1 MGRRAFRHRA
11 GSLGRWSRW
20 LFRCGLGPCGGR
32 FCVVLRKTAMFVFA
46 ARCATTGLVA
56 SWGWTG
62 LSSHYDECPAPAAL
76 ERQGR
81 ERVNGG
87 WTTTIPGAARSTQR
101 NLLRAGSSLHWFRH
115 LEFHAL
121 SALTA
126 TCATRKVPSS
136 STRWGDILPR
146 QRVQPSGCL
155 LRGDTTWP
163 GSQADVSSN
172 GSSFAASI
180 FAYVVTDNGAAMTQS
195 PPRLTLEWLMPQELG
210 A

>member
-1 MGRRAFRHRA
+1 MEPVAFPLR
-11 GSLGRWSRW
+11 
-20 LFRCGLGPCGGR
+20 LGPVRRPLLRRPSEDNNVCICGPIR
-32 FCVVLRKTAMFVFA
+32 NDR
-46 ARCATTGLVA
+46 ARCVPGVDRSEQSSRRVYCTGGAGTTGSREGERRVDNDNSRRSPIRPEEL
-56 SWGWTG
+56 
-62 LSSHYDECPAPAAL
+62 AACRHL
-76 ERQGR
+76 
-81 ERVNGG
+81 
-87 WTTTIPGAARSTQR
+87 
-101 NLLRAGSSLHWFRH
+101 LHWFRH

-155 LRGDTTWP
+155 LRGDP
-163 GSQADVSSN
+163 LAGSQAGVSST

-180 FAYVVTDNGAAMTQS
+180 FAYVVPDNGAAMTQS

>member
-1 MGRRAFRHRA
+1 MEPVAFPLR
-11 GSLGRWSRW
+11 
-20 LFRCGLGPCGGR
+20 LGPVRRPLLRRPSEDSNVCICGPMR
-32 FCVVLRKTAMFVFA
+32 NDR
-46 ARCATTGLVA
+46 ARCVLGVDQSEQSLRRVYCTGGAGTTGSREGERRVDNDNSRRSPIHPEELAACRIISTLVPT
-56 SWGWTG
+56 S
-62 LSSHYDECPAPAAL
+62 
-76 ERQGR
+76 
-81 ERVNGG
+81 
-87 WTTTIPGAARSTQR
+87 
-101 NLLRAGSSLHWFRH
+101 
-115 LEFHAL
+115 EFHAL

-180 FAYVVTDNGAAMTQS
+180 FAYVVPDNGAAMTQS

>member
-20 LFRCGLGPCGGR
+20 LFRCGFGPGGGR
-32 FCVVLRKTAMFVFA
+32 FCVVLRKTAMFVLA
-46 ARCATTGLVA
+46 ARSATTGLVA

-62 LSSHYDECPAPAAL
+62 LSSHYDECTAPAAL

-87 WTTTIPGAARSTQR
+87 WTTTIPGAARSAQR
-101 NLLRAGSSLHWFRH
+101 NLLGAGSSLHWFRH

-155 LRGDTTWP
+155 LRGAP
-163 GSQADVSSN
+163 HGQAVSPTYRATAVRLQPQ
-172 GSSFAASI
+172 SSL
-180 FAYVVTDNGAAMTQS
+180 VVPDNGAAMTQP